1 MEIQELIKQLNF
13 SGIHWQILAPLIF
26 SMFDI
31 LFGYIQAV
39 INKNIDSQKMRNG
52 LLHKVALMMIM
63 ILGFVFDLTFNFKI
77 ASRAICLFII
87 FMEINSILENIKK
100 MGFDVGKLTDFFKQ
114 EKGGKKWN

>member
-1 MEIQELIKQLNF
+1 MEIQELINKLNF

-26 SMFDI
+26 SFVDV
-31 LFGYIQAV
+31 LVGYIQAV

-52 LLHKVALMMIM
+52 LLHKVVLMLIM
-63 ILGFVFDLTFNFKI
+63 ILGFVFDLTFNLKI
-77 ASRAICLFII
+77 TSRAICLFII

-114 EKGGKKWN
+114 EKGGKK

>member
-1 MEIQELIKQLNF
+1 MDIQELIKQLNF
-13 SGIHWQILAPLIF
+13 SGIHWQITAPLIF
-26 SMFDI
+26 SACDI

-63 ILGFVFDLTFNFKI
+63 ILGFVFDLTFNLKI
-77 ASRAICLFII
+77 ASKSICLFII

-114 EKGGKKWN
+114 EKGGRK